1 MAKSHRV
8 LVNDRDLIN
17 SIYTDELI
25 RRDESALRTVIE
37 EMVSRIVQYENEIGS
52 GEDFIQWFRWSSPV
66 ELQNTIASLKSIGAT
81 KSAKICENAIQVA
94 FPSGIPESFKLYK
107 ELLYDLQFEPIHEK
121 QREQLV
127 RLAKK
132 QLAQLSETTGCLARW
147 IRENE

>member
-1 MAKSHRV
+1 MAKPDRV
-8 LVNDRDLIN
+8 FVDDRDLIN

-37 EMVSRIVQYENEIGS
+37 EMVARIVQYENEIGS

-66 ELQNTIASLKSIGAT
+66 ELRSTIASLKSIGAT
-81 KSAKICENAIQVA
+81 KSAKICENAIEVA
-94 FPSGIPESFKLYK
+94 FPLGIPESLKLYK
-107 ELLYDLQFEPIHEK
+107 EHLYDLQIEPTHEK

>member
-1 MAKSHRV
+1 MTNSRRV
-8 LVNDRDLIN
+8 FIDDRDLIN

-37 EMVSRIVQYENEIGS
+37 EMVARVVQYENEIGS

-66 ELQNTIASLKSIGAT
+66 EVQDTITCLKSIGAT
-81 KSAKICENAIQVA
+81 KSAKICEKAIEVA
-94 FPSGIPESFKLYK
+94 FPLGIPESLKLYK
-107 ELLYDLQFEPIHEK
+107 EHLYDLESEPANRK

-132 QLAQLSETTGCLARW
+132 QLAQLNETTGCLASW
-147 IRENE
+147 IRENQ